1 MLELAI
7 DTRTIKHLLGDMLES
22 SDPGSENVSG
32 LFDKLS
38 GHHVPNVSSYS
49 LTDLAKQVRPL
60 RSRTPT
66 GGPLH
71 PNILKYVLSYLFP
84 DADESSKYPYS
95 DTHPESTR
103 EFLKE
108 HYSNIKGCPYD
119 GLCWRLS
126 TTVACCLGWAGAGGV
141 AHLLHEFC
149 LELRYRW
156 ENGVLLPGLPPGPP
170 DTGTSLLNQKLQML
184 NCCIGRRKSTGNL
197 SPKNIE
203 PMDLEKEINSDTDYE
218 DEFFECEEEEEKRSS
233 LPAWETAEGREERIG
248 QLRLLNDKD
257 WLYRPVL
264 QEPAPLT
271 EDQLAEQ
278 EEVLMQLGS
287 DQAGSEVRA
296 KLQSANL
303 LSDMESF
310 KAANPGCSLADFVR
324 WHSPR
329 DWEEGA
335 GLSARMKQTGN
346 MWTDLW
352 EQVRILNRVNHIILQ
367 VGLLLIKPNIKK
379 T

>member
-1 MLELAI
+1 M
-7 DTRTIKHLLGDMLES
+7 
-22 SDPGSENVSG
+22 
-32 LFDKLS
+32 
-38 GHHVPNVSSYS
+38 
-49 LTDLAKQVRPL
+49 
-60 RSRTPT
+60 
-66 GGPLH
+66 
-71 PNILKYVLSYLFP
+71 
-84 DADESSKYPYS
+84 
-95 DTHPESTR
+95 
-103 EFLKE
+103 
-108 HYSNIKGCPYD
+108 
-119 GLCWRLS
+119 
-126 TTVACCLGWAGAGGV
+126 
-141 AHLLHEFC
+141 
-149 LELRYRW
+149 
-156 ENGVLLPGLPPGPP
+156 
-170 DTGTSLLNQKLQML
+170 
-184 NCCIGRRKSTGNL
+184 
-197 SPKNIE
+197 
-203 PMDLEKEINSDTDYE
+203 
-218 DEFFECEEEEEKRSS
+218 
-233 LPAWETAEGREERIG
+233 
-248 QLRLLNDKD
+248 
-257 WLYRPVL
+257 YRPVL